1 MNMRKIVAMLAAV
14 LMLCAAIPMG
24 ALSVA
29 ADGEVVIDY
38 NFDDG
43 VAHFERGYV
52 ENGYMVFDGT
62 TDSWQNAYLYANA
75 MKANTDY
82 VATFTAKADKDAS
95 LGLKINNNWAG
106 DTAEKYVSV
115 TTEWQDFEIMF
126 NTSELADL
134 TSTAIVMFYSPY
146 DAANAPIYCI
156 DNLKIE
162 EYVAPVVPGT
172 VINGDFETGN
182 TDGWNIHQ
190 NVTVTEAAAHD
201 GSYGAHLQDNGTWGG
216 IMDQTVPVEAGKS
229 YEISFWIRV
238 NQTGIN
244 LQIKDGDA
252 SGASLA
258 SGTWYDYNSHS
269 TWTQKTYIVTPSTDA
284 IFFNFCGAGNGT
296 PDPAKV
302 TNTYIDSFTVKEL
315 KEPSNDGYI
324 TNGDFEVGDLQGWD
338 PLWWASN
345 ISLVEDGYNSAYAM
359 KFVSGGDYQLV
370 RQLVN
375 VEPNTDYVI
384 QCYAKNVDNM
394 TLLVK
399 SAPADQNMKQTGMN
413 GSDWTLNTLEFNS
426 GDNTQVYVGVMGN
439 VADATA
445 IVDSI
450 TMAKKG
456 SEPEQPE
463 EPENAV
469 IWNVNFND
477 GEKKFNVG
485 EVVAEGPDGSN
496 CYKWA
501 FGGGWDSNWTGGLSM
516 DYTKDYTITM
526 KVKASADSSMGI
538 TLQTGSWGAY
548 WNGPSFGVTTEWQ
561 EVVLTLPANTV
572 PIESGNTLFKFQG
585 TGASAYTLY
594 VDDIVISEGLPAAPE
609 NFLNNGDFETGNAN
623 GWENLWGSNTIEI
636 VEGID
641 GGSALSIVSGQ
652 WKHVRQTG
660 IAVKTNTWYKLTA
673 WAKDAKGMSLLV
685 KNGADSVDIVNKGI
699 EAEEWTEFTVYFNTG
714 DFNSIIFSLMG
725 NNAEEAFGTFDNIV
739 LKQLDCEFVEEIVD
753 PTCEEAGSKNYTCE
767 CGESFSVEIPA
778 YHNGGLEYHAAVEA
792 IDCANPG
799 NIEHWY
805 CPGCHEY
812 FADAE
817 ATEMLNP
824 WFINITVDCV
834 RPEGI
839 ADCATVTCET
849 CGNEIYGYGEHDVLA
864 CQGGTCSKCGDE
876 IEGYGC
882 ANYDTPACEDG
893 VCYYCGGFVAGFGH
907 ENGAFAPC
915 VDGECAYGCGL
926 QYPATEDHV
935 DEDGDDYCDNCWN
948 HLACID
954 EDGNGECDVCWSPMP
969 HDCIDTDAD
978 GFCDICWS
986 EMPDVEIIYGDAN
999 GDGEISTM
1007 DVVIL
1012 QQYTSGATV
1021 EGMNEAAADANG
1033 DGEITTMDVVLLQ
1046 QLTSGW
1052 DVVLG
1057 PQG

>member
-1 MNMRKIVAMLAAV
+1 MNMRKIIAV
-14 LMLCAAIPMG
+14 LSAALLLCAAIPMS
-24 ALSVA
+24 ALSVAA

-52 ENGYMVFDGT
+52 ENGYMVFDAT
-62 TDSWQNAYLYANA
+62 TADWQNAYLYANA

-82 VATFTAKADKDAS
+82 VVTFKAKADKDAN
-95 LGLKINNNWAG
+95 LIIKINNNWAG
-106 DTAEKYVSV
+106 DTFESPAQSV
-115 TTEWQDFEIMF
+115 TTEWQDFELII
-126 NTSELADL
+126 NTGDL
-134 TSTAIVMFYSPY
+134 TGTALFLFYAPY
-146 DAANAPIYCI
+146 PASSAPIFCI
-156 DNLKIE
+156 DDLKVV
-162 EYVAPVVPGT
+162 EYVELGKIV
-172 VINGDFETGN
+172 NGDFETGN

-258 SGTWYDYNSHS
+258 SGTWYDYNNHS

-284 IFFNFCGAGNGT
+284 IFFNFCGAGGET

-302 TNTYIDSFTVKEL
+302 TNTYIDSFTVTEL
-315 KEPSNDGYI
+315 KEPSFDGYI

-338 PLWWASN
+338 PIWWPGN

-359 KFVSGGDYQLV
+359 KFVSSGDYQLV

-375 VEPNTDYVI
+375 VEPNTDYII
-384 QCYAKNVDNM
+384 QCYAKNVDKM

-399 SAPADQNMKQTGMN
+399 SAPADQNMKQAGMN

-439 VADATA
+439 VAGATA

-463 EPENAV
+463 QPENAV

-561 EVVLTLPANTV
+561 EVVLALPANTV
-572 PIESGNTLFKFQG
+572 PIESGSTLFKFQG

-685 KNGADSVDIVNKGI
+685 KNGADSVDIVNKGV
-699 EAEEWTEFTVYFNTG
+699 EAGEEWTEFTVYFNTG

-739 LKQLDCEFVEEIVD
+739 LKQLDCNFNSEVTIES
-753 PTCEEAGSKNYTCE
+753 TCTEDGEMTYTCD
-767 CGESFSVEIPA
+767 CGEHSFTETIPGG
-778 YHNGGLEYHAAVEA
+778 HNLQYNPAKDA

-799 NIEHWY
+799 NIENWF
-805 CPGCHEY
+805 CTNCFEY
-812 FADAE
+812 FANAE
-817 ATEMLNP
+817 ATEMINP
-824 WFINITVDCV
+824 WYIEITVDCV
-834 RPEGI
+834 KPEGL
-839 ADCATVTCET
+839 ADCAAWTCET
-849 CGNEIYGYGEHDVLA
+849 CGNENFGAGEHDVLT
-864 CQGGTCSKCGDE
+864 CQGGTCSKCNAE
-876 IEGYGC
+876 IEGVGC
-882 ANYDTPACEDG
+882 QNYDTPACEDG

-907 ENGAFAPC
+907 ENGAWAPC
-915 VDGECAYGCGL
+915 LDGECSYGCGL
-926 QYPATEDHV
+926 TYPATEDHV
-935 DEDGDDYCDNCWN
+935 DADADDYCDNCWN

-954 EDGNGECDVCWSPMP
+954 EDADGFCDVCWS
-969 HDCIDTDAD
+969 
-978 GFCDICWS
+978 
-986 EMPDVEIIYGDAN
+986 EMPQAPVEVIYGDA
-999 GDGEISTM
+999 D
-1007 DVVIL
+1007 
-1012 QQYTSGATV
+1012 
-1021 EGMNEAAADANG
+1021 G
-1033 DGEITTMDVVLLQ
+1033 DGEITLLDASLLSQYVGGYDVTLDEIAADADGDGEITLLDASLLSQ
-1046 QLTSGW
+1046 YVGGY
-1052 DVVLG
+1052 DVNLG
-1057 PQG
+1057 PAEKGPLFNDGELGEW